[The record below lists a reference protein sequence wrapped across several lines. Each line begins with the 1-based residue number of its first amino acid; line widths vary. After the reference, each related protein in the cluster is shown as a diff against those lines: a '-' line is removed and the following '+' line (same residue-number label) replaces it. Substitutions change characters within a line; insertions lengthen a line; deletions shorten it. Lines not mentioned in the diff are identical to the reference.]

1 MNLEP
6 SNSSPQNEGL
16 LLSDYHTPADD
27 HEIQTTEASSSAVL
41 RRLYLSHFL
50 STWNSRVFEFGA
62 VLYLASIFPG
72 TLMPMSIYALSRG
85 LAAVLLSPAV
95 GQYIDTT
102 NRLTAVKVSIVAQ
115 RGVVAASCALFWVLV
130 RFDELQSSF
139 QYILLTLLSLLAC
152 VEKLASVLNLVSVE
166 RDWAV
171 VVAGNDELLL
181 TTMNSQMRCID
192 LVCKLMGPFIIA
204 VIDGFSTEVAIL
216 VNLAMNLASVVLEY
230 YAIARVYNAVPAL
243 HRSTR
248 TSSAPA
254 TVSLQATIKH
264 SLSTMTTSLATYLR
278 HPAFRASLALS
289 LLYLTVLSFSGQMV
303 TYLLS
308 TGYTSFHI
316 AAARTISVAFEI
328 SATWL
333 APYIISLIGAV
344 RAGIWF
350 LSWQTLCLTFAVAA
364 FWPLQESS
372 PLLSS
377 SILIIGTILSRVG
390 LWGFDLSAQL
400 IVQEEVDSEARGS
413 FSSLEASCQNTF
425 ELLSFAMTIVFA
437 RPEQFR
443 WPVAVSCAAV
453 ASAGGL
459 YASFVRARRGH
470 LVHFEKLCGCDH
482 HDIQKRR
489 GGSRGHEVYARLE
502 EGERRVG

>member
-1 MNLEP
+1 MDLET
-6 SNSSPQNEGL
+6 STSSAQSEAL
-16 LLSDYHTPADD
+16 LLNDYHTSADD
-27 HEIQTTEASSSAVL
+27 HETETRVSSSSAVS

-62 VLYLASIFPG
+62 VLYLASIFPD

-85 LAAVLLSPAV
+85 LVAALLSPAV

-115 RGVVAASCALFWVLV
+115 RWVVAASCALFWVLV
-130 RFDELQSSF
+130 HFDEFQSPF
-139 QYILLTLLSLLAC
+139 QYVLLILLSLLAC

-166 RDWAV
+166 RDWVV
-171 VVAGNDELLL
+171 VVAGNDERLL
-181 TTMNSQMRCID
+181 TTMNSQMRRID

-204 VIDGFSTEVAIL
+204 MIDGYSTEVAIL
-216 VNLAMNLASVVLEY
+216 VNLAMNLASVVIEY

-248 TSSAPA
+248 TSSASADMSLSA
-254 TVSLQATIKH
+254 TMKH
-264 SLSTMTTSLATYLR
+264 SLSKVTSSLATYLR
-278 HPAFRASLALS
+278 HPAFRPSLALS

-308 TGYTSFHI
+308 KGYTSFHV
-316 AAARTISVAFEI
+316 AAARTISVALEI

-350 LSWQTLCLTFAVAA
+350 LSWQTLCLIFAVAA
-364 FWPLQESS
+364 FWPLQERS

-377 SILIIGTILSRVG
+377 SILVTGTILSRVG

-413 FSSLEASCQNTF
+413 FSSMEASCQNTF
-425 ELLSFAMTIVFA
+425 ELLSFAMTIIFA

-482 HDIQKRR
+482 HDIQKWRV
-489 GGSRGHEVYARLE
+489 GSRGHEVYARLE
-502 EGERRVG
+502 EGERRVR

>member
-1 MNLEP
+1 M
-6 SNSSPQNEGL
+6 STSSPQSEAL
-16 LLSDYHTPADD
+16 LLNDYHTPADD
-27 HEIQTTEASSSAVL
+27 HETETETTVPSSSAVS

-115 RGVVAASCALFWVLV
+115 RGVVVASCALFWALV
-130 RFDELQSSF
+130 HFDSLEGLV
-139 QYILLTLLSLLAC
+139 QYGLLAPLSLLAC
-152 VEKLASVLNLVSVE
+152 IEKLASVLNLVSVE
-166 RDWAV
+166 RDWVV
-171 VVAGNDELLL
+171 VVAGDDERLLN
-181 TTMNSQMRCID
+181 TINSQMRRID

-204 VIDGFSTEVAIL
+204 IIDGFSTEVAIL
-216 VNLAMNLASVVLEY
+216 VNLAMNLASVVFEY
-230 YAIARVYNAVPAL
+230 YAIAKVYNAVPAL
-243 HRSTR
+243 HRSGR
-248 TSSAPA
+248 TSSAPTNMALSA
-254 TVSLQATIKH
+254 TMKH
-264 SLSTMTTSLATYLR
+264 SLSTMATSLDTYIR
-278 HPAFRASLALS
+278 HPVFRPSLALS

-303 TYLLS
+303 TYLIS

-333 APYIISLIGAV
+333 APYIISLIGAI

-350 LSWQTLCLTFAVAA
+350 LSWQTLCLIITVAA
-364 FWPLQESS
+364 FWSLQERS
-372 PLLSS
+372 PLLASS
-377 SILIIGTILSRVG
+377 VLVVGTILSRVG

-437 RPEQFR
+437 RPERFR

-459 YASFVRARRGH
+459 YASFVRARKGH

-482 HDIQKRR
+482 HDVQKRR
-489 GGSRGHEVYARLE
+489 GGSRGPGIYARVE
-502 EGERRVG
+502 EGERRVR